1 MLKGREQAVKTLVCL
16 PHLEP
21 PARRP
26 HTGVAMI
33 LIGGTYGLTLAML
46 FLGIA
51 PEVCVA
57 TTAAITALAV
67 QATRS
72 VLPFNTGH
80 TVSGPAAQ
88 PPRP

>member
-1 MLKGREQAVKTLVCL
+1 MKTLVRL

-21 PARRP
+21 PARPP
-26 HTGVAMI
+26 HTGVAVT

-46 FLGIA
+46 LLGIA

-57 TTAAITALAV
+57 TTGAITALAV
-67 QATRS
+67 HATRS
-72 VLPFNTGH
+72 LLPLDTGH
-80 TVSGPAAQ
+80 TAPGAAAQ